1 MSVETYL
8 DEKQNKINK
17 NKNNNGT
24 FGLKYA
30 HFSTTF
36 FAIYFK

>member
-24 FGLKYA
+24 FGIN
-30 HFSTTF
+30 F
-36 FAIYFK
+36 